1 MSFADWMKKNTEDDE
16 IAEAEIDVESGDIEE
31 FNEQLEKI
39 TDSLNEMANKQAEL
53 NAKSAV
59 KQFLVMDQLLFE
71 QGYGD
76 KDERLRI
83 IEIIF

>member
-1 MSFADWMKKNTEDDE
+1 MSFTDWIKKNTNDDE
-16 IAEAEIDVESGDIEE
+16 IAEAEIDIEDGDIEE
-31 FNEQLEKI
+31 FNERLEKI
-39 TDSLNEMANKQAEL
+39 TDSLNDMVNKQAEI

-71 QGYGD
+71 HGYGD